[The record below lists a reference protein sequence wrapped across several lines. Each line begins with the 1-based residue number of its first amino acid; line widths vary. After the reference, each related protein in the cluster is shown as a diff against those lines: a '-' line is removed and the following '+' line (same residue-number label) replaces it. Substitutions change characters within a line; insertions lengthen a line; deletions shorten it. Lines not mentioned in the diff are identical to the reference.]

1 MEPEPWIPSSG
12 LFDGKPCIPASMGD
26 EICGQK
32 GFADVYEQFKGSTVG
47 ELWAAVK
54 SAATGI
60 DPTATTLFDAMMS

>member
-1 MEPEPWIPSSG
+1 
-12 LFDGKPCIPASMGD
+12 MGD